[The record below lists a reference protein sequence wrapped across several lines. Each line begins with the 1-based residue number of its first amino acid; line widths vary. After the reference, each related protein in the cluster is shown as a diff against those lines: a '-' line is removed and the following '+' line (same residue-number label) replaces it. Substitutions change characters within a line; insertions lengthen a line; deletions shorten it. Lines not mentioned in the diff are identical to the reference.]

1 MSTKSIIYPFLFL
14 LVACK
19 NKEETPA
26 GGPCTY
32 QHTVLPAKL
41 IQLISGDSLNYDAA
55 FAINRSSG
63 IPDTVYYQQL
73 HHRLLSAEEI
83 KKDSLVVG
91 QVYQYLQQDLVTGSC
106 NPHVVSI
113 QFKKN

>member
-1 MSTKSIIYPFLFL
+1 MSTKVIIYSFLFL
-14 LVACK
+14 LAAC
-19 NKEETPA
+19 NNQEETPA

-32 QHTVLPAKL
+32 RNTVLPAKL
-41 IQLISGDSLNYDAA
+41 IQLISSDSLNYDAT
-55 FAINRSSG
+55 FAISRSSG
-63 IPDTVYYQQL
+63 KADTVYYQQL

-91 QVYQYLQQDLVTGSC
+91 QVYQYLEQDILTGSC

-113 QFKKN
+113 QFTKN

>member
-1 MSTKSIIYPFLFL
+1 MRTKGSIYGFLFL
-14 LVACK
+14 LAAC
-19 NKEETPA
+19 NSQEEKPA

-41 IQLISGDSLNYDAA
+41 IQLISSDSLNYDAA
-55 FAINRSSG
+55 FAISRSSG
-63 IPDTVYYQQL
+63 QTDTVYYQQL

-83 KKDSLVVG
+83 KKDSLLVG
-91 QVYQYLQQDLVTGSC
+91 HVYQYLEQNILTGSC

>member
-1 MSTKSIIYPFLFL
+1 MSSKRILYSFLFI
-14 LVACK
+14 VAAC
-19 NKEETPA
+19 NNQEETPE

-32 QHTVLPAKL
+32 QRTVLPAKL
-41 IQLISGDSLNYDAA
+41 IELISNDSLNYDAS
-55 FAINRSSG
+55 FAISRASG
-63 IPDTVYYQQL
+63 ITDTVYYQQL

-91 QVYQYLQQDLVTGSC
+91 QVYEYLQQDLVTGSC

-113 QFKKN
+113 QLKKN